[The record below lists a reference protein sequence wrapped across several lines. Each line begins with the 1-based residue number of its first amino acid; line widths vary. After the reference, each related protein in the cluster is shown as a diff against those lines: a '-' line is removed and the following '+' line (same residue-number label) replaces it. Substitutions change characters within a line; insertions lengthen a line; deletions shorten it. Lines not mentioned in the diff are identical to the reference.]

1 MSSLWNAR
9 VVEIGGGTVVLRLTA
24 IHPDAG
30 EPARSAAF
38 AVRLLADGL
47 ERAAGAAERASA
59 LDARADA
66 GTAGEVVAQ
75 VAVTDRRNLPFSE
88 RAAKERIHA
97 VLRERG
103 LDPADAA
110 AWDAAFQ
117 AEWRALWQDPSRA
130 PQATLTVEVREA
142 GLLEGLAGGDNWES
156 AAYG

>member
-9 VVEIGGGTVVLRLTA
+9 VQEIGGGTVVLRLTA

-30 EPARSAAF
+30 EPPESAAF

-47 ERAAGAAERASA
+47 ERAAGATERASA

-66 GTAGEVVAQ
+66 GTAGEVVAG
-75 VAVTDRRNLPFSE
+75 VSVTERRNLPFSE
-88 RAAKERIHA
+88 HAAKERIYA
-97 VLRERG
+97 ALRERG
-103 LDPADAA
+103 LDPGDAS

-130 PQATLTVEVREA
+130 PQATLTVRLREA
-142 GLLEGLAGGDNWES
+142 GLLDGLTAGDNWES